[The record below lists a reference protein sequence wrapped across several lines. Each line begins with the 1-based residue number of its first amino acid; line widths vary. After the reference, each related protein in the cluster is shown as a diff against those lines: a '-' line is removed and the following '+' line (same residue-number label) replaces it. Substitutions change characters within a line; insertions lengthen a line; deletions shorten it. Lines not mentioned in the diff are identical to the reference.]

1 MQDFKTRSGVL
12 KCSGHNRWVVVK
24 WMIFGWRSSEG
35 EEEEEEVEDQCLLLQ
50 CLTCSSS
57 SSSSNVVAWEQTGQ
71 HKHGV
76 VVEAWTP
83 RLPPHNLGNEMPCL
97 GHKWVDQ

>member
-1 MQDFKTRSGVL
+1 MQDFKTHSGVL

-24 WMIFGWRSSEG
+24 WMIFGWRSSE
-35 EEEEEEVEDQCLLLQ
+35 EEEEEEDQCLLLQ
-50 CLTCSSS
+50 CLTC

-71 HKHGV
+71 HKHRV
-76 VVEAWTP
+76 VVEAWTL
-83 RLPPHNLGNEMPCL
+83 RLPPHNLDNETLCL